1 MKQTSRSKN
10 QRINSK
16 RTTLTPTVMIQQ
28 KDKIKRVLK
37 VAKEKEK
44 VLYKRTTIRL
54 SVHFLAK
61 TAGQK
66 ELAQYI

>member
-1 MKQTSRSKN
+1 
-10 QRINSK
+10 
-16 RTTLTPTVMIQQ
+16 MIQQ

-66 ELAQYI
+66 EVAQYI